1 MIDLSQKSAVLV
13 DHGFFIELALRLARD
28 FGTIYYVDPSWET
41 AQTKVDHAITGDGYA
56 GELIRVKEIWDVIDK
71 VDLAVF
77 PDTGHA
83 GMQLF
88 IEKHVQC
95 PVWGSRRADKLE
107 IEKLAFKKLQEK
119 LGMKFAEYDVIDGLD
134 ALREYCQ
141 DPKNDDRWIKGT
153 PQFRGNKETFR
164 HVNYEESRAHLDEM
178 SLDLGV
184 IGKIMRYLAEKN
196 IESDIEGGM
205 DTYTVDGQHPK
216 IAVSGFEKKDMCYF
230 AAVQKYEDIPKEVTC
245 VAEFLWPELE
255 KRRCRQMFSTEV
267 KITET
272 LDSYLL
278 EPTIRFPSP
287 AGEEQMEL
295 YGNISEIIY
304 EGAQGRLIEPEITA
318 KYACEAMIEH
328 TGNKD
333 KGRNLIVPDSVRQ
346 WIKLYGTTK
355 IGNRLAIVPG
365 QECIGAVVGVG
376 NSPKEALDHLKDN
389 AAAIEDQ
396 PVVIHIPEIAGVL
409 EEIEEFQA
417 KGMFFSDK
425 PLPEPA
431 AVVE

>member
-153 PQFRGNKETFR
+153 PQFRGCFDDKTEILTQDGWKLVR
-164 HVNYEESRAHLDEM
+164 CPPLRQRSQLKHRDWR
-178 SLDLGV
+178 
-184 IGKIMRYLAEKN
+184 IGKCVNKKTGKILARRLN
-196 IESDIEGGM
+196 G
-205 DTYTVDGQHPK
+205 
-216 IAVSGFEKKDMCYF
+216 AFER
-230 AAVQKYEDIPKEVTC
+230 
-245 VAEFLWPELE
+245 PE
-255 KRRCRQMFSTEV
+255 
-267 KITET
+267 
-272 LDSYLL
+272 Y
-278 EPTIRFPSP
+278 
-287 AGEEQMEL
+287 
-295 YGNISEIIY
+295 
-304 EGAQGRLIEPEITA
+304 
-318 KYACEAMIEH
+318 
-328 TGNKD
+328 
-333 KGRNLIVPDSVRQ
+333 
-346 WIKLYGTTK
+346 
-355 IGNRLAIVPG
+355 
-365 QECIGAVVGVG
+365 
-376 NSPKEALDHLKDN
+376 
-389 AAAIEDQ
+389 
-396 PVVIHIPEIAGVL
+396 
-409 EEIEEFQA
+409 
-417 KGMFFSDK
+417 
-425 PLPEPA
+425 
-431 AVVE
+431 